1 MRSHAVLFA
10 LAGMLVAN
18 VAAPQE
24 PVTLKAAL
32 VALTDDAQVRATFED
47 GLAAKARERD
57 YDAISSYRIV
67 PEVADVDNRN
77 FIRRLTAEGVGA
89 VLMMSPAAVGAGSS
103 LESVRDAVSPNVYS
117 DMRRFAREI
126 SPSAGS
132 DLFAVIH
139 LAIYL
144 IDEDGAEPISAG
156 AVWLDEEAESQ
167 EQAIDL
173 LQNLVLGNVDAVRA
187 PIRQHLGMPPL
198 R

>member
-1 MRSHAVLFA
+1 M
-10 LAGMLVAN
+10 
-18 VAAPQE
+18 
-24 PVTLKAAL
+24 
-32 VALTDDAQVRATFED
+32 
-47 GLAAKARERD
+47 
-57 YDAISSYRIV
+57 
-67 PEVADVDNRN
+67 
-77 FIRRLTAEGVGA
+77 
-89 VLMMSPAAVGAGSS
+89 LMMSPAAVGAGSS

-126 SPSAGS
+126 SPSGGS

-156 AVWLDEEAESQ
+156 AVWLDEEAENQ